1 MNLSHIPVE
10 SCSFSLSCF
19 LKRTV
24 PDPEPD
30 VPEEELKH
38 ARDLWTTAVNADPLA
53 VAVDMTN
60 ITACVESKARFTQLQ
75 YKADQYVEIEVFIR
89 YSITDSIMECMFCN
103 WLLLMLPGRLL
114 LFMTVK
120 GHYHFHIFYH
130 WPVFRNSSVLRQ
142 SHILLLYLRLGN

>member
-1 MNLSHIPVE
+1 MVFHNKGNFLEYQYESLRHVMLINRVGRNSHLALPE
-10 SCSFSLSCF
+10 TYSCRIMVFLF

-38 ARDLWTTAVNADPLA
+38 ARDLWTAAVNADPLA

-89 YSITDSIMECMFCN
+89 YCITDSIIECMF
-103 WLLLMLPGRLL
+103 
-114 LFMTVK
+114 
-120 GHYHFHIFYH
+120 
-130 WPVFRNSSVLRQ
+130 
-142 SHILLLYLRLGN
+142 

>member
-1 MNLSHIPVE
+1 M
-10 SCSFSLSCF
+10 FFFF

-38 ARDLWTTAVNADPLA
+38 ARDLWATAVSADPLA

-89 YSITDSIMECMFCN
+89 YSITDSILECMFCK
-103 WLLLMLPGRLL
+103 LAVAHIARTSAPLYGCKGSLP
-114 LFMTVK
+114 F
-120 GHYHFHIFYH
+120 
-130 WPVFRNSSVLRQ
+130 
-142 SHILLLYLRLGN
+142 SHILSLACVQKQFSVVCSLTPYCCICSLETTN

>member
-1 MNLSHIPVE
+1 MFLL
-10 SCSFSLSCF
+10 SLSLSLF

-38 ARDLWTTAVNADPLA
+38 ARDLWTTAVSADPLA

-89 YSITDSIMECMFCN
+89 YSITDFVMECMFCKSAVAHVARTSAPFYDCKGS
-103 WLLLMLPGRLL
+103 LPFL
-114 LFMTVK
+114 
-120 GHYHFHIFYH
+120 
-130 WPVFRNSSVLRQ
+130 
-142 SHILLLYLRLGN
+142 HILSLAYVHKQFTLVCSLTPCCCICSLEANNVFPP